1 MGDAPPPPPDD
12 FSDKNQNFLRHLPLF
27 KSLEAKYSASTCI
40 SKILQNGP
48 GLLGRVARPP
58 PSICQRSVG
67 VGCEW
72 SSHVVGRS
80 VGSLFCF
87 PITMMHVLPL
97 LPLCRAIAAA
107 ATACRLPSS
116 LRSTQQWL
124 VGVSHGFLIAGNRER
139 HMAFLL

>member
-12 FSDKNQNFLRHLPLF
+12 FSDTNQIFLRDLQLF

-67 VGCEW
+67 VGCV
-72 SSHVVGRS
+72 SGARMRS
-80 VGSLFCF
+80 VVLFSNYNDAR
-87 PITMMHVLPL
+87 VAVA
-97 LPLCRAIAAA
+97 PLCRAAAAA

-116 LRSTQQWL
+116 LHSTQRSGGWL
-124 VGVSHGFLIAGNRER
+124 A
-139 HMAFLL
+139 